1 VTLRL
6 VSALLLALAGALYL
20 GVAAPA
26 LDRVAGQQQEQ
37 RRLRAAQQEASRRV
51 AMAKEQLAARQRVAT
66 ILAEVGPAAS
76 GSLLAALR
84 ADVLTTLRQWSVSE
98 VTLHVRPLQRPEGA
112 AFRLSAKGPYR
123 DVVGLTRG
131 LARPRLGVILQRVS
145 FRAGEASVALEI
157 EGQRVRILP

>member
-1 VTLRL
+1 MTLRL
-6 VSALLLALAGALYL
+6 ASALLLALAGALYF

-26 LDRVAGQQQEQ
+26 QDRVAGQQQEQ
-37 RRLRAAQQEASRRV
+37 QRLRAAQQEASRRV
-51 AMAKEQLAARQRVAT
+51 ATARKQLAARQRVAA
-66 ILAEVGPAAS
+66 ILADVRPAGT

-84 ADVLTTLRQWSVSE
+84 ADVLATLRQWSVSE
-98 VTLHVRPLQRPEGA
+98 VNLHVRPLGRPEGA
-112 AFRLSAKGPYR
+112 AFRLTAKGSYR

-145 FRAGEASVALEI
+145 FRAGEASVAVDI